1 MSTDLP
7 EKEVPEAEVAPETNG
22 DSVKA
27 SGSSEDVLMEDETE
41 KMQRAARQSA
51 CPGHGWFVCLWNNT
65 IMSPSRILLCGLES
79 SL

>member
-7 EKEVPEAEVAPETNG
+7 EKEVPGAEVAPETNG

-51 CPGHGWFVCLWNNT
+51 
-65 IMSPSRILLCGLES
+65 
-79 SL
+79 